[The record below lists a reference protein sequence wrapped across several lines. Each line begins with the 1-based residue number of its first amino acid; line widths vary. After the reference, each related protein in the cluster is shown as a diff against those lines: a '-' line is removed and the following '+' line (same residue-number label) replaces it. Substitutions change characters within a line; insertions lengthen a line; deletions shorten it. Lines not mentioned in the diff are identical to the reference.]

1 MLEKLVGNWKYR
13 GEYDG
18 TQTET
23 KIAIDAQGCVVA
35 RMHYPMPNARQIVE
49 HYGTVHVETDWFRVN
64 LEKGYT
70 KEFQGGDSEE
80 GPLREFTKCE
90 MNETQ
95 EMLSQK
101 IAFQITPEGTLRTEI
116 TAPVEMVIIYDRC

>member
-1 MLEKLVGNWKYR
+1 MTTASAIEACKLSGLACFML
-13 GEYDG
+13 
-18 TQTET
+18 
-23 KIAIDAQGCVVA
+23 
-35 RMHYPMPNARQIVE
+35 NAADMNLI
-49 HYGTVHVETDWFRVN
+49 Y

-70 KEFQGGDSEE
+70 KELQGGDSEE
-80 GPLREFTKCE
+80 GPLREFTECE